1 MRSGARFLMTALTNP
16 IFNPYFIFTYQTMHG
31 HGTHGHGTFY
41 RLGPGHDV
49 AELSFLCVL
58 VSAGHELF
66 LLINVEMPT
75 SVRILAFFCEM
86 NATYKTFWSKKCP

>member
-1 MRSGARFLMTALTNP
+1 MRSGTRFLMTALTNS
-16 IFNPYFIFTYQTMHG
+16 IFNPYFIFTYHIM
-31 HGTHGHGTFY
+31 HGHGTFY
-41 RLGPGHDV
+41 MLGPGHDV

-75 SVRILAFFCEM
+75 SVRILAFFL
-86 NATYKTFWSKKCP
+86 